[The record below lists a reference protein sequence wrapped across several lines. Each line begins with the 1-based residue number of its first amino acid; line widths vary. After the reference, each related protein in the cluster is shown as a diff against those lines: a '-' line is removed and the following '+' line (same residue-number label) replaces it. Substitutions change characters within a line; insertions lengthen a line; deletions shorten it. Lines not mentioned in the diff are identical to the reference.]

1 MLFVHLLSRCD
12 EREAVVLIGLNPGFV
27 DRVDRRKKA
36 IGHGDV
42 GVPANRGGDRPSV
55 RRRCGGGMSVLGPFE
70 GSWRVDESREV
81 QRGAE
86 RRDCVPP
93 AADRKGTPRP
103 RDEGGGSPRRGHA
116 TVWKL
121 HAG

>member
-12 EREAVVLIGLNPGFV
+12 EREAVVLVGLNPDFV
-27 DRVDRRKKA
+27 DRVDRRKKG

-42 GVPANRGGDRPSV
+42 AVPANRGGDRPSV
-55 RRRCGGGMSVLGPFE
+55 RKRCGGGMSVFGAFRRKLAALTNRARFNAE
-70 GSWRVDESREV
+70 LSEEIAFH
-81 QRGAE
+81 QRQIE
-86 RRDCVPP
+86 KELRD
-93 AADRKGTPRP
+93 R
-103 RDEGGGSPRRGHA
+103 EGGGSPRRGHA